1 MGKRNVPSSIL
12 PIIYLTIP
20 GSQHSV
26 HPTMCRS
33 NGFAPQKLMN
43 NNLMTILAIRFKTQ
57 PKFDIHHDL
66 VNLRYCC
73 ERHPVTLPERDSK
86 HFLGAHTDFF

>member
-26 HPTMCRS
+26 HQPWS

-86 HFLGAHTDFF
+86 QFLGAHTDFF